1 MSQVLVFT
9 PYILTDLVFLGRG
22 IRVQNTM
29 SEKHRDS
36 CASPSAHTTF
46 LASILLQGHLLGLMH
61 LEHSINAQS
70 PQFTGSFL
78 LLCVLWEWMK

>member
-1 MSQVLVFT
+1 MSQILVFT

-22 IRVQNTM
+22 IWVQNTM

-46 LASILLQGHLLGLMH
+46 PRQHPAPGTSAGADALRTQH
-61 LEHSINAQS
+61 
-70 PQFTGSFL
+70 
-78 LLCVLWEWMK
+78 